1 MLDSLTNRLTGIL
14 DRLRGFGRLT
24 EENIQEALREVRVAL
39 LEADVNFKVV
49 KGFIDRVRVKAVGQ
63 DVLQSLTPG
72 QQVVKV
78 VRDELVELLGGSA
91 HRLAMAPHPP
101 TVVMLVGL
109 QGSGKTTSA
118 AKLARHFQK
127 QGQHPLLAAA
137 DVYRPAAVD
146 QLKTLGAQLGIPVVG
161 EATQRPVEICAA
173 ARDEAARRG
182 LSPLILDT
190 AGRLHIDEEMLE
202 ELRAIKRAVGP
213 HHVLLVVDAMTG
225 QDAVTVAEKF
235 NAAIGIDAVV
245 LTKMDGDARGGAALS
260 VRQVTGRPIAF
271 VGVGEKTEALEPFH
285 PDRLAQRI
293 LGMGDVLSLV
303 EKAQATVDAGQA
315 EALAQKIHDD
325 TFTLEDFATQLRQL
339 RSMGPLGQLMDMVPF
354 FKGARGLPK
363 EMTGEEQELDRYTAI
378 IGSMTPHERR
388 EPSVI
393 NGSRRARI
401 ARGSGTNVSD
411 VNRLLKQYGQLRKMM
426 KGLKNME
433 GRMGKFKGA
442 LPFLADLMRQ
452 MPIPLALDFL
462 EVSSYGEATE
472 SSGVVRILKDLA
484 KPIEGRDVVVVEDIL
499 DTGHTL
505 AYVIE
510 HLRSKQPAS
519 VRLCTLLDKPAR
531 RIVPIQIDYRGFE
544 IPDKFVVGYGLDYA
558 ERYRNL
564 PFIGVLKPEVYRG
577 EP

>member
-137 DVYRPAAVD
+137 DVYRPAAVE

-161 EATQRPVEICAA
+161 EATQRPVDICAA

-202 ELRAIKRAVGP
+202 ELRVIKRAVGP

-235 NAAIGIDAVV
+235 NAAIGIDAVI

-315 EALAQKIHDD
+315 EALAQKIRDD
-325 TFTLEDFATQLRQL
+325 TFTLEDFATQLKQL

-354 FKGARGLPK
+354 FKGAKGLPK
-363 EMTGEEQELDRYTAI
+363 EMTGEEQELDRYGAI
-378 IGSMTPHERR
+378 IASMTPHERR

-401 ARGSGTNVSD
+401 ARGSGTSVSD
-411 VNRLLKQYGQLRKMM
+411 VNRLLKQYAQLRKMM

-433 GRMGKFKGA
+433 GRMGKLKGM
-442 LPFLADLMRQ
+442 LPFPPR
-452 MPIPLALDFL
+452 
-462 EVSSYGEATE
+462 
-472 SSGVVRILKDLA
+472 
-484 KPIEGRDVVVVEDIL
+484 
-499 DTGHTL
+499 
-505 AYVIE
+505 
-510 HLRSKQPAS
+510 
-519 VRLCTLLDKPAR
+519 
-531 RIVPIQIDYRGFE
+531 
-544 IPDKFVVGYGLDYA
+544 
-558 ERYRNL
+558 
-564 PFIGVLKPEVYRG
+564 
-577 EP
+577 

>member
-72 QQVVKV
+72 QQVVKA

-161 EATQRPVEICAA
+161 EATQRPVDICAA

-235 NAAIGIDAVV
+235 NAAIGIDAVI

-315 EALAQKIHDD
+315 EALAQKIRDD
-325 TFTLEDFATQLRQL
+325 TFTLEDFATQLKQL

-354 FKGARGLPK
+354 FKGAKGLPK
-363 EMTGEEQELDRYTAI
+363 EMTGEEQELDRYGAI
-378 IGSMTPHERR
+378 IASMTPHERH

-401 ARGSGTNVSD
+401 ARGSGTSVSD
-411 VNRLLKQYGQLRKMM
+411 VNRLLKQYAQLRKMM

-442 LPFLADLMRQ
+442 LPFLPR
-452 MPIPLALDFL
+452 
-462 EVSSYGEATE
+462 
-472 SSGVVRILKDLA
+472 
-484 KPIEGRDVVVVEDIL
+484 
-499 DTGHTL
+499 
-505 AYVIE
+505 
-510 HLRSKQPAS
+510 
-519 VRLCTLLDKPAR
+519 
-531 RIVPIQIDYRGFE
+531 
-544 IPDKFVVGYGLDYA
+544 
-558 ERYRNL
+558 
-564 PFIGVLKPEVYRG
+564 
-577 EP
+577 